1 MKIGDKVRIIDGGLK
16 TATYPNG
23 IQEFLLGK
31 KGEIINKFNGM
42 KAAPGYHLVLYK
54 LEKAGV
60 PKDYI
65 TMKKEE
71 QLELLKK

>member
-1 MKIGDKVRIIDGGLK
+1 MKIGDKVKIIDSGLK

-23 IQEFLLGK
+23 VLDFLLGK

-42 KAAPGYHLVLYK
+42 KAAPGYHLVLYQIN
-54 LEKAGV
+54 KAGV
-60 PKDYI
+60 LKDYI
-65 TMKKEE
+65 TMKKES

>member
-1 MKIGDKVRIIDGGLK
+1 MKIGDRVRIIDGGLK

-23 IQEFLLGK
+23 VQDFLLGK

-42 KAAPGYHLVLYK
+42 KAVPGYHLVLYQ
-54 LEKAGV
+54 LMKAGA